1 MGDVKIV
8 DDFLPTAGQLVLKD
22 DGVKVIISLSK
33 RSVPFFKAEAAKS
46 KTSISV

>member
-1 MGDVKIV
+1 MIV

-33 RSVPFFKAEAAKS
+33 RSVHFFKAEAAKS

>member
-8 DDFLPTAGQLVLKD
+8 DDFLPTAAQLVLKD
-22 DGVKVIISLSK
+22 DGVQVIISLSK